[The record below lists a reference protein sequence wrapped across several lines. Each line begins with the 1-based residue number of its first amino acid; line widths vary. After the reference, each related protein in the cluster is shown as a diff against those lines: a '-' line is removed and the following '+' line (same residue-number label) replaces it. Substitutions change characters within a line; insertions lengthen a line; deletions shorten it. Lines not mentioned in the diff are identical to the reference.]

1 VRFIGVV
8 SVKTDELIIILSN
21 DGPPRQRLWR
31 NLALG
36 AVVGTLVAATLFF
49 AAIGFRPDIAQAV
62 QTIRFLFKF
71 VVTISLAATAVL
83 VSVKLSRP
91 DEDFR
96 SSSALLVA
104 PILLACAVGI
114 ELSVVPSGQW
124 MSKLVGHN
132 ARSCLT
138 LIPLLSIG
146 PLICFMA
153 ALRNGAPSNPGWTGA
168 TAGLAATGIAAT
180 FYAANC
186 NDDSPLFVATWYPI
200 AILAVSAAGYLIG
213 RRALKW

>member
-1 VRFIGVV
+1 
-8 SVKTDELIIILSN
+8 VKTDELITILSN
-21 DGPPRQRLWR
+21 DCLTRERLWP
-31 NLALG
+31 NLATG
-36 AVVGTLVAATLFF
+36 AVAGTLVAATLFF

-62 QTIRFLFKF
+62 QSIRFLFKF

-83 VSVKLSRP
+83 VSFKLSRP

-104 PILLACAVGI
+104 PILLACAAGI
-114 ELSVVPSGQW
+114 ELMVLPSGQW
-124 MSKLVGHN
+124 MSNLIGHN
-132 ARSCLT
+132 ARNCLT
-138 LIPLLSIG
+138 LITLLSIG
-146 PLICFMA
+146 PFIYFMA
-153 ALRNGAPSNPGWTGA
+153 ALRHGAPSNLGWTGA
-168 TAGLAATGIAAT
+168 TAGLAASGIGAT

-200 AILAVSAAGYLIG
+200 AILAVSTAGYLIG

>member
-1 VRFIGVV
+1 M
-8 SVKTDELIIILSN
+8 KTDELITILSK
-21 DGPPRQRLWR
+21 DGLARERLWP

-36 AVVGTLVAATLFF
+36 VAVGTLVAAMLFF
-49 AAIGFRPDIAQAV
+49 AAVGFRPDVAQAV

-83 VSVKLSRP
+83 VSFRLSRP
-91 DEDFR
+91 DADFR
-96 SSSALLVA
+96 SSMALLVA
-104 PILLACAVGI
+104 PVLLACAVGI
-114 ELSVVPSGQW
+114 ELVVLPSGQW
-124 MSKLVGHN
+124 MSKLIGHN
-132 ARSCLT
+132 ARICLT

-153 ALRNGAPSNPGWTGA
+153 ALRHGAPSNPGWTGA
-168 TAGLAATGIAAT
+168 TAGFAASGIAAT
-180 FYAANC
+180 FYASNC

-200 AILAVSAAGYLIG
+200 AILAVSAVGYLIG

>member
-1 VRFIGVV
+1 VRFIGVAP
-8 SVKTDELIIILSN
+8 VKTDELISILSN
-21 DGPPRQRLWR
+21 DGLSRQRLWP
-31 NLALG
+31 NLAFG

-83 VSVKLSRP
+83 VTFKLSRP

-104 PILLACAVGI
+104 PILLVCAVGI
-114 ELSVVPSGQW
+114 ELLVVPSGQW
-124 MSKLVGHN
+124 ISKLIGHN
-132 ARSCLT
+132 ARICLT

-153 ALRNGAPSNPGWTGA
+153 DLRHGAPSDPGWTGA
-168 TAGLAATGIAAT
+168 TAGLAASGIAAT
-180 FYAANC
+180 FYASNC
-186 NDDSPLFVATWYPI
+186 NDDSPLFVAIWYPM
-200 AILAVSAAGYLIG
+200 AIIAVSAAGYLIG
-213 RRALKW
+213 RRVLKW

>member
-1 VRFIGVV
+1 M
-8 SVKTDELIIILSN
+8 KTDELITILSN
-21 DGPPRQRLWR
+21 DSLSRERLWP

-49 AAIGFRPDIAQAV
+49 AAIGFRPDIDQAV

-83 VSVKLSRP
+83 VSFKLSRP
-91 DEDFR
+91 DGDFR

-114 ELSVVPSGQW
+114 ELLVVPSGQW
-124 MSKLVGHN
+124 VSKLIGHN
-132 ARSCLT
+132 ARICLT

-153 ALRNGAPSNPGWTGA
+153 ALRRGAPSNPGRTGA
-168 TAGLAATGIAAT
+168 TAGLAASGIAAT

-213 RRALKW
+213 RKALKW

>member
-1 VRFIGVV
+1 M
-8 SVKTDELIIILSN
+8 KTDELIIILSK
-21 DGPPRQRLWR
+21 DGIPRERLWP

-36 AVVGTLVAATLFF
+36 AALGTLVAATLFF
-49 AAIGFRPDIAQAV
+49 AVVGFRPDIAQAV

-71 VVTISLAATAVL
+71 VVTISLAATAVP
-83 VSVKLSRP
+83 VSFRLSRP

-96 SSSALLVA
+96 SSFALFVA

-114 ELSVVPSGQW
+114 ELLVLPSGEW
-124 MSKLVGHN
+124 MSKLIGHN
-132 ARSCLT
+132 APICLT

-146 PLICFMA
+146 PLICFMM
-153 ALRNGAPSNPGWTGA
+153 ALRHGAPSNPGWTGA
-168 TAGLAATGIAAT
+168 TAGLAASGIAAT
-180 FYAANC
+180 LYASNC

-213 RRALKW
+213 RRVLKW